1 MLMPM
6 KQFVYE
12 IPQDILDPKATSILQ
27 NGIDKNLVK

>member
-12 IPQDILDPKATSILQ
+12 IPRDILDPKATSIQ
-27 NGIDKNLVK
+27 NVIDKNLVK